1 MGVLVYIGID
11 PCMEVLCR
19 WCIGGTRPACKY
31 ASGSYRQPSVMGLA
45 GGFSADTIRM
55 LRAHNS
61 ALKCQGP
68 FLCLKALAEQVSAA
82 FRAINEWLIMAQ
94 SPGPWPLLAF
104 AAGKMLSVSAGGKQV

>member
-1 MGVLVYIGID
+1 
-11 PCMEVLCR
+11 
-19 WCIGGTRPACKY
+19 
-31 ASGSYRQPSVMGLA
+31 MGLVR
-45 GGFSADTIRM
+45 GFSADTIKM

-61 ALKCQGP
+61 ALKCQGR
-68 FLCLKALAEQVSAA
+68 FLCLKALSEQVSAA